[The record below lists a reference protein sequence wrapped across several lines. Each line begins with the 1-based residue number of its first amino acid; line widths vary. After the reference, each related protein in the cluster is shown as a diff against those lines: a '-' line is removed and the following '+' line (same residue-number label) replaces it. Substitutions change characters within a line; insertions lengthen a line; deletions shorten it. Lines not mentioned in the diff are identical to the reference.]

1 MLCELSLVI
10 FVRGVVCKFVLNVFL
25 GVKCYVV
32 GQFSGYV
39 KGNVLGGCW
48 FWSRGLF

>member
-1 MLCELSLVI
+1 M
-10 FVRGVVCKFVLNVFL
+10 VCKFVLNVFL

-48 FWSRGLF
+48 VWPKGFVLEGSGGCGWLGLC